1 MDGSICDC
9 AVAPRGSTHD
19 GAVPPAMVQS
29 IETNDGGVIRKSVAA
44 IHAERPFGGQMG
56 FDQTVCENRRLSPG
70 RCAVQFTVRR
80 SPANG
85 RKMSRI
91 APPRFEVDSG
101 QQSGGDTDLRIAE
114 RRPLRGWRGFGRGDD
129 SPGSIV
135 AVGAHDEGSNQRSQ
149 NSVTSDDRL
158 AFKNLSLQG
167 TPTHLDSRPHP
178 LTRSQG

>member
-29 IETNDGGVIRKSVAA
+29 IETNDGGVIRTSVAA

-91 APPRFEVDSG
+91 APPRFEVKFGPTVRWRQGTFELLRDDPFEVGVDSVEG
-101 QQSGGDTDLRIAE
+101 MI
-114 RRPLRGWRGFGRGDD
+114 LRGRSWR
-129 SPGSIV
+129 
-135 AVGAHDEGSNQRSQ
+135 
-149 NSVTSDDRL
+149 
-158 AFKNLSLQG
+158 
-167 TPTHLDSRPHP
+167 
-178 LTRSQG
+178 